1 MPGKES
7 HEDLA
12 LDIAV
17 AKQQITVDEQSSNL
31 QTSPESN
38 AGAIV
43 IKDKDLDA
51 LSDDPDQLQDE
62 LNALAGRLPALTAV
76 RFILMALPE
85 GSSRRNLP
93 SAKCAS
99 IKIRS
104 PRSTINWAM
113 AGSRFSPSLAR
124 TNCMLLVNGNDSAF
138 NSLNTFVSS
147 EPAYYST
154 FLLGNVSG
162 SFNSRTSWF
171 FSGFRR
177 DNPGEFDH
185 QRAVAHY
192 RRPNL

>member
-51 LSDDPDQLQDE
+51 LSDDPNQQQDE
-62 LNALAGRLPALTAV
+62 LNALAGPAAGPNGGEI
-76 RFILMALPE
+76 ILMALPE

-93 SAKCAS
+93 SAKYAS

-113 AGSRFSPSLAR
+113 AGSRFSRSLAR
-124 TNCMLLVNGNDSAF
+124 TNCMACC
-138 NSLNTFVSS
+138 
-147 EPAYYST
+147 
-154 FLLGNVSG
+154 
-162 SFNSRTSWF
+162 W
-171 FSGFRR
+171 
-177 DNPGEFDH
+177 
-185 QRAVAHY
+185 
-192 RRPNL
+192 